1 LDDFACVTQ
10 QFDRLKKRPQIP
22 AALRFIGVVE
32 EKVSN
37 ILPHPPKLRK
47 DTLSNQELWVY
58 FVQLRIGRS
67 VWPQKA
73 SCVCPLN
80 MDRITEMKSC
90 ELTSRSIFKEI
101 GTVRWQFDAFA
112 VRTERGATMLLSPNS
127 DALPSV
133 VHIDEIRVPQ
143 GMRRRGIASEA
154 LAMLCRLADKYQ
166 FRLEGGPVGWSD
178 SPQSDKFVAWLRKFG
193 FTQDP
198 DLPAGYADDP
208 AIFNVRRRQRHRH
221 SLELAEPISL

>member
-1 LDDFACVTQ
+1 
-10 QFDRLKKRPQIP
+10 
-22 AALRFIGVVE
+22 
-32 EKVSN
+32 
-37 ILPHPPKLRK
+37 
-47 DTLSNQELWVY
+47 
-58 FVQLRIGRS
+58 
-67 VWPQKA
+67 
-73 SCVCPLN
+73 

-101 GTVRWQFDAFA
+101 GKVRWRFDAFA

-127 DALPSV
+127 DVLPSV

-178 SPQSDKFVAWLRKFG
+178 SPRSDTFVAWLRKFG
-193 FTQDP
+193 FTKDP

-208 AIFNVRRRQRHRH
+208 AIFNVRRRPKRQARMKSRHQPPRRRAAPVCR
-221 SLELAEPISL
+221 SSSFQNSAVPFKNRTPIIGPPG